1 MKFQFLK
8 MEALDLTHALFKIAG
23 QETSYF
29 LLKMEN
35 IEGSLKT
42 ITTEGK
48 FM

>member
-8 MEALDLTHALFKIAG
+8 MEALDLNALFKIAG
-23 QETSYF
+23 PETSYF

-42 ITTEGK
+42 IPTEDK